1 MASLL
6 AATTQIDKKYT
17 KGGLLLKS
25 KVDDLEQQY
34 ATISLIGPG
43 LPQKHK
49 NTMLMLRGNCVD
61 SSDGVAWIE
70 ESMKTQNAEIGMY
83 NAEMYCWC
91 LFPPTED
98 TMASTEVH
106 DEALYKVL
114 RDYLIREQA
123 SNLDFETRREF
134 LKNKSTAPPVEEVVE
149 PDELPEPP
157 LAEEV
162 ADKLPLQSPV
172 SPPSVEELAEPKES
186 DELPL
191 QPSVPPPGSELDI
204 PLEQPLKPVP
214 SPFTS
219 GGYKKMDQRFGV
231 LAIADN
237 EDKSLVAVKIYA
249 SKDTEVEAKDY
260 AKTIQSENPLFNI
273 VVVEMY
279 KWLTMPPD
287 VGAIEDHSFVN
298 ERLQSLFTAHNEAQ
312 QKTQQAL
319 LSGGLDESV
328 PPPVVSIESGVEE
341 EKGVEGFNTV
351 D

>member
-6 AATTQIDKKYT
+6 AATAQIDKKYT
-17 KGGLLLKS
+17 KDGLLLKS

-61 SSDGVAWIE
+61 SSEGVAWIE

-98 TMASTEVH
+98 TMASTEMH

-123 SNLDFETRREF
+123 SNLDYETRREF

-149 PDELPEPP
+149 PKESDELPEPP
-157 LAEEV
+157 PVDEV
-162 ADKLPLQSPV
+162 V
-172 SPPSVEELAEPKES
+172 EPKET

-191 QPSVPPPGSELDI
+191 QPPVPPPGSELDT
-204 PLEQPLKPVP
+204 PLEQPTKPIP

-219 GGYKKMDQRFGV
+219 SGYKKMDQRFGV

-237 EDKSLVAVKIYA
+237 DDKSLVAVKIYA

-279 KWLTMPPD
+279 KWLAMPPD
-287 VGAIEDHSFVN
+287 VGAIADHSFAN
-298 ERLQSLFTAHNEAQ
+298 ERLESLFTAHNEAQ
-312 QKTQQAL
+312 RKTQQAL
-319 LSGGLDESV
+319 SSGELDESA
-328 PPPVVSIESGVEE
+328 PPPVLSIESGVEE
-341 EKGVEGFNTV
+341 EKGVDVEDVEDVEGFNTV